1 MSRFRSSTE
10 GSGVWFVPY
19 LLLTLFV
26 LLDNIQTGIF
36 PASSLELG
44 LYFVPLF
51 LIGLTAES
59 DATPIIIAL
68 LGLINDVSNEMPLGF
83 YAALFVIFYLLSASQ
98 KSLLANT
105 RFSSYWLTFSMLVM
119 TTYFI
124 AYLMALVLNDVHL
137 ATLPLFLSAVAC
149 CTAFPLIYLPLYLL
163 DDKLGGSERS

>member
-1 MSRFRSSTE
+1 
-10 GSGVWFVPY
+10 
-19 LLLTLFV
+19 
-26 LLDNIQTGIF
+26 
-36 PASSLELG
+36 
-44 LYFVPLF
+44 
-51 LIGLTAES
+51 
-59 DATPIIIAL
+59 
-68 LGLINDVSNEMPLGF
+68 MPLGF

-105 RFSSYWLTFSMLVM
+105 RFSSYWLTFSVLLM

-149 CTAFPLIYLPLYLL
+149 CTAFPLIYFPLYLL